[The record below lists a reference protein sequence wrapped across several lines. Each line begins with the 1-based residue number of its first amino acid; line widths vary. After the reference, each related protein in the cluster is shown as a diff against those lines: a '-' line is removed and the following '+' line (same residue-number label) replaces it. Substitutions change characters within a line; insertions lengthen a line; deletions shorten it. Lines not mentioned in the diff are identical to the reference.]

1 MSVSVN
7 TEVLAARY
15 RLDHLIASGGMGEV
29 WRAVD
34 LVLDRPVA
42 VKLLHAE
49 YAQHAETVA
58 RFRAEARHAANL
70 SHPSIAQVYDFGEAI
85 KERPAFLVMELIA
98 GPPLTE
104 VLANGPLPPARVL
117 DVVAQVAAGLAAA
130 HAAGVVHRDIKPG
143 NLLVDRSGAIKIT
156 DFGIAHALGSAPLT
170 RTGALIGT
178 PAYLAPERVNG
189 QAAGPPSD
197 LYSLGMVA
205 YECLAGSLPFT
216 GTALEIALAHQHQ
229 SLPPLP
235 AAVPHEVAELIAQ
248 LTASDPARRPAS
260 AGVVAA
266 RARALADAIGGP
278 MPAAGASS
286 QGPEAGLTGAE
297 SWASASRSGMGDR
310 TLIDI
315 PYAGG
320 SDRIAMASGHDGR
333 GLPPLAHR
341 PRRRPSRKSA
351 ALAAAAIAVVASL
364 AGWAVASAPGSA
376 PPQGQAPGPSGSK
389 AAARAVTVDPAA
401 LLGQPVRAVES
412 QLHQLGL
419 RVDLAWQP
427 SHDQRPGTVLSV
439 QPSGKI
445 LAGSTVAVTGASQ
458 PNGDHHDHGHGGD
471 GHGGNGNGQGGD

>member
-7 TEVLAARY
+7 AEVLAARY
-15 RLDHLIASGGMGEV
+15 RLDHLIAAGGMGEV

-34 LVLDRPVA
+34 LVLERPVA
-42 VKLLHAE
+42 VKLLQAE

-70 SHPSIAQVYDFGEAI
+70 SHPSIAQVYDFGEAMQG
-85 KERPAFLVMELIA
+85 RPAFLVMELIA

-104 VLANGPLPPARVL
+104 ILTRGPLPLARVL

-143 NLLVDRSGAIKIT
+143 NLLVDPSGAVKIT
-156 DFGIAHALGSAPLT
+156 DFGIAYALGSAPVT
-170 RTGALIGT
+170 RTGTLIGT
-178 PAYLAPERVNG
+178 PAYLAPERVSG

-205 YECLAGSLPFT
+205 YECLTGSLPFT
-216 GTALEIALAHQHQ
+216 GTAVEIALAHQHQ
-229 SLPPLP
+229 SLPSLP
-235 AAVPHEVAELIAQ
+235 AAVPRQVAELIAQ
-248 LTASDPARRPAS
+248 LTARDPARRPAS
-260 AGVVAA
+260 AGMVAA

-278 MPAAGASS
+278 MPGADAGS
-286 QGPEAGLTGAE
+286 QGAEADFAANN
-297 SWASASRSGMGDR
+297 SWASASPSGTGDR

-320 SDRIAMASGHDGR
+320 SDHIAMVGGHDAR
-333 GLPPLAHR
+333 GLPRIARR
-341 PRRRPSRKSA
+341 PRRHPSRRSA
-351 ALAAAAIAVVASL
+351 ALAAAAAIVVASL
-364 AGWAVASAPGSA
+364 AGWAFASASGSA
-376 PPQGQAPGPSGSK
+376 PLQGRPPGSHASK
-389 AAARAVTVDPAA
+389 AAGRSVTVDAAA
-401 LLGQPVRAVES
+401 LLGQPVRAVVG

-419 RVDLAWQP
+419 RVNVVWQP

-439 QPSGKI
+439 QPSGQI
-445 LAGSTVAVTGASQ
+445 LVGTTVLVTGARQ
-458 PNGDHHDHGHGGD
+458 PNGDHHGKDHGD